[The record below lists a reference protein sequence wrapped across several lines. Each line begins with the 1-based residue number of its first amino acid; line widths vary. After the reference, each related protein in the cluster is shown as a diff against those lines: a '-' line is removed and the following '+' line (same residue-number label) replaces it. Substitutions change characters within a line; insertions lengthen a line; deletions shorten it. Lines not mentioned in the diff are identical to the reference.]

1 MRYRGTLGVLSI
13 VTVFMTVLFLS
24 PVVTAAEPTGDFS
37 LQVTPSPMM
46 ATLKPG
52 TTTELELKVRNTG
65 TQTEE
70 LKIEL
75 RSFRVDNATGHVS
88 LDDTTP
94 PEVADWIAYSAP
106 RFTVKPGQWYSQKIR
121 VALPKDTGFS
131 YSFASVI
138 SRIADP
144 LASAGRVMKGSLA
157 VFTLINVDRPGA
169 LRKLDIEK
177 FAPTQGI
184 YEYLPATFDIQLKNT
199 GNTITQPYGNVF
211 IQRDGDAKPI
221 AVVPINDKKGSIL
234 PGSSRTLQALWGNGF
249 PAHNTVTTASG
260 QQTNEVWDWSKISE
274 FRAGRYTAKLVAVYN
289 DGQRDVPIEREV
301 TFWVI
306 PWKIA
311 LGVTTILVILGFGIW
326 TIFRKIWATTHR
338 SKRRKVKMS

>member
-1 MRYRGTLGVLSI
+1 MRYRGILGVLGI
-13 VTVFMTVLFLS
+13 VTVFMTVLFLV
-24 PVVTAAEPTGDFS
+24 PTVAAAEPDGDFS

-75 RSFRVDNATGHVS
+75 QGFKVDNKTGQVS
-88 LDDTTP
+88 LDDTTK
-94 PEVADWIAYSAP
+94 PEVLGWTSYSAP
-106 RFTVKPGQWYSQKIR
+106 RFTVQPGQWYSQKIR
-121 VALPKDTGFS
+121 VALPKDSGFS

-169 LRKLDIEK
+169 VRKLDIEK
-177 FAPTQGI
+177 FAPTLGV

-199 GNTITQPYGNVF
+199 GNTITQPYGNIF

-221 AVVPINDKKGSIL
+221 AVLPINDKKGSIL

-249 PAHNTVTTASG
+249 PAYNTTTTAAG
-260 QQTNEVWDWSKISE
+260 QQTNEIWDWSKISE

-311 LGVTTILVILGFGIW
+311 LGTTIILVILGFGVW
-326 TIFRKIWATTHR
+326 TILRKIWTTTHR
-338 SKRRKVKMS
+338 GKHRKVKLS